1 MNPKE
6 SSRSQETKTAAADA
20 PVTKRPPAGIVFFTE
35 GPVGHHIIRMAIPM
49 TWGMLA
55 SVLAALADTYFLA
68 QLGTAHLA
76 AITFTFPVVML
87 VMNLSLGL
95 ASGFSSLLA
104 RALGEGNMIKVENL
118 TISAMLMSGLIVF
131 ALSVVGYLTID
142 PLFTAL
148 GAGEQTLPLIRDFMS
163 IWYFSMILVVTP
175 IIGNFALRATGNPK
189 TASYVMIVSALVNVL
204 LDPIFIF
211 GFGFIPE
218 MGIKGA
224 ALAGVVSRLAAF
236 LVMFY
241 MLTYRT
247 RLITFKLPDLTTM
260 LVSWKEILRIGAP
273 LAMTNMVTP
282 LSIALITR
290 LLAQYSENIVAGF
303 GVAARIEALAIIP
316 LIAVGSSFG
325 PISGQNF
332 GAEKYAR
339 IVELI
344 KYGFVF
350 AGIYGLSCAALMAVF
365 HQSLPGFFD
374 ANPDVVYTA
383 GLYLLVVPIGYIG
396 LGITMVVG
404 ASFTGMGN
412 PRPSMIMSLLRL
424 SVVYLPLAYIGAKLF
439 GPIGI
444 FGANALANLSVA
456 LGAGIFIALEARQ
469 AVLAGKIDYS
479 TVSLLVPKSL
489 ATKALNNSAINERG
503 EEDIDKR

>member
-6 SSRSQETKTAAADA
+6 SSSSPEPSKPADGRGAA
-20 PVTKRPPAGIVFFTE
+20 KRTSAGIIFFTE
-35 GPVGHHIIRMAIPM
+35 GPIAQHIIRMAIPM

-68 QLGTAHLA
+68 QLGTAHLV

-118 TISAMLMSGLIVF
+118 TISAMLMSAAVILV
-131 ALSVVGYLTID
+131 LSIVGYLTID

-189 TASYVMIVSALVNVL
+189 TASYVMIVSALINVL

-247 RLITFKLPDLTTM
+247 RLITFNLPALKTM
-260 LVSWKEILRIGAP
+260 FESWKEILHIGAP

-282 LSIALITR
+282 LSAALVTR
-290 LLAQYSENIVAGF
+290 LLAEYSENIVAGF
-303 GVAARIEALAIIP
+303 GIATRIEALAVIP

-332 GAEKYAR
+332 GAGKYAR
-339 IVELI
+339 IVELL
-344 KYGFVF
+344 KYGFIF
-350 AGIYGLSCAALMAVF
+350 AAIYGVSCTALMAIF
-365 HQSLPGFFD
+365 HQSLPSFFD
-374 ANPDVVYTA
+374 SNPEVVYTA
-383 GLYLLVVPIGYIG
+383 GLYLLVVPVGFIG
-396 LGITMVVG
+396 LGVTMVVG

-412 PRPSMIMSLLRL
+412 PKPSMLMSVLRL
-424 SVVYLPLAYIGAKLF
+424 SVVYLPLAYFGSMLF
-439 GPIGI
+439 GPVGI

-456 LGAGIFIALEARQ
+456 LGAAVFIAYEARK
-469 AVLAGKIDYS
+469 AVTAGKIDRS
-479 TVSLLVPKSL
+479 TVSLLVPKVPVRDAVSNDSVRDRKN
-489 ATKALNNSAINERG
+489 TGNKG
-503 EEDIDKR
+503 